1 MGLGGKQ
8 ETEYTFTLPEKER
21 KIALEELREDDNIRE
36 QSLEQM
42 REWIAKHPNIKKCRT
57 DSTFLLRFLRT
68 KKFSVPLACEM
79 VERYLKIRQL
89 YPQWF
94 RKLDC
99 EDPELKEIID
109 SGYLFPLF
117 ERDSGRCVLFSC
129 VGNFDPHKFTS
140 AHMIRVHSLVTESLM
155 DDEMNQIHGYTYVND
170 EGGFSMAHI
179 SLWSLVDL
187 RNIVRCI
194 QNTTPMRHKGNHF
207 LNMNP
212 SAAKLFEYSSS
223 LLSEKLKSRLHVY
236 KNIDDVYGHI
246 DKKILPKEYG
256 GEVPLKEMLDK
267 FKTFLK
273 EKRESILALDDLYIE
288 IDEKNCPVV
297 SEMNEELGV
306 GLEGS
311 FKKLT
316 VD

>member
-8 ETEYTFTLPEKER
+8 ETEYTFTLPEQER
-21 KIALEELREDDNIRE
+21 KIALEELREDENIRE

-42 REWIAKHPNIKKCRT
+42 REWIAKHPTIKKCRT
-57 DSTFLLRFLRT
+57 DAPFLLRFLRT

-79 VERYLKIRQL
+79 VERYLTIRQL
-89 YPQWF
+89 YPNWF
-94 RKLDC
+94 RNLDC
-99 EDPELKEIID
+99 EDPELAEIINA
-109 SGYLFPLF
+109 GYLVPLL
-117 ERDSGRCVLFSC
+117 ERDNGRCVLFSC
-129 VGNFDPHKFTS
+129 AANFDPHKYTS
-140 AHMIRVHSLVTESLM
+140 AHMIRLHSMVTESLM

-179 SLWSLVDL
+179 SLWSLRDI

-207 LNMNP
+207 LNMNS
-212 SAAKLFEYSSS
+212 SAAKLFEYSSP
-223 LLSEKLKSRLHVY
+223 LLSEKLRNRLHVY
-236 KNIDDVYGHI
+236 KNADDIFEKI

-256 GEVPLKEMLDK
+256 GEVPLQAMVKK
-267 FKTFLK
+267 FQEFLK
-273 EKRESILALDDLYIE
+273 AKRESLLALDDLYIE
-288 IDEKNCPVV
+288 IDEKNCPLV
-297 SEMNEELGV
+297 SEMNEELGM
-306 GLEGS
+306 GIEGS